1 MFHKNAK
8 EKQANTGAIACSNV
22 VISNRHREGLTQ
34 IYHQLSDSIYASQ
47 IFSII
52 ITEMASNA
60 TDLSLKVIKGE
71 INVPILREPN
81 KGINEI
87 RNRLVAPGRDREY
100 CTSYFVTNISVKAT
114 ILGGMCN

>member
-1 MFHKNAK
+1 M
-8 EKQANTGAIACSNV
+8 GAIACSNI

-34 IYHQLSDSIYASQ
+34 VYHQLSDSIYAFQ

-52 ITEMASNA
+52 ITEVASNA
-60 TDLSLKVIKGE
+60 TNLSLKVIKSE
-71 INVPILREPN
+71 INVPILRERN

-87 RNRLVAPGRDREY
+87 RNRLVAPGRD

-114 ILGGMCN
+114 IWVGCAIKFHCQERFSLDYQS